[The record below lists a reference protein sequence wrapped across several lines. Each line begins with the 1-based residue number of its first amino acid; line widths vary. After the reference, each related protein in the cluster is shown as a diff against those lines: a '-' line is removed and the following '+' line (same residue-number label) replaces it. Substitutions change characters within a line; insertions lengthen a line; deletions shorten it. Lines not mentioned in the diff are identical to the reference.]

1 MWRGAAAAR
10 FDSMTSI
17 PIRLAE
23 AQAPRYTSYPTAPH
37 FSEAVGGS
45 LYRSWLKELRYD
57 APLSLYLH
65 VPFCHQLCWYCG
77 CHTAV
82 ANDYKRVAAYVEL
95 LRQEIALLG
104 RVLGAKGAGGRP
116 VTGLHWGGGTPSILS
131 AEDFT
136 GVMAQLREVFDFQPE
151 AELAIEIDPRHL
163 TAEKAAALVAAG
175 INRASLGVQDF
186 NPHVQE
192 AINRVQ
198 SFEATAAAAQ
208 SLRDAGIAALNFD
221 LMYGLPHQ
229 SLEDVKQTAS
239 LAADI
244 HPQRVSVFGY
254 AHVPWMK
261 KHQKLIDEAALPG
274 AEERLAQAAM
284 AERVLLLRGYRAVG
298 MDHFALPDDP
308 LFRYADEGRLH
319 RNFQGYTTDQAEV
332 LLGLGVSSIGT
343 LPHGY
348 VQNEKDL
355 VAYAKELRAGRLPVA
370 RGIGLTP
377 EDRLRRDVIQSLMC
391 SFTVDLRAQAVA
403 HGRPGFDFSESL
415 ERLVPLAD
423 EGLVKVED
431 SKVQVTEEG
440 KRAVRL
446 IASCF
451 DAYLRGRGGADT
463 RYSKAV

>member
-1 MWRGAAAAR
+1 
-10 FDSMTSI
+10 MTSI

-37 FSEAVGGS
+37 FSEAVGGGI
-45 LYRSWLKELRYD
+45 YRNWLRELHFD
-57 APLSLYLH
+57 QPLSLYLH

-82 ANDYKRVAAYVEL
+82 ANNYERIAAYVGL
-95 LRQEIALLG
+95 LKQEIDLLG
-104 RVLGAKGAGGRP
+104 SVLGRGRP

-136 GVMAQLREVFDFQPE
+136 AVMGQLDEIFDFQPG

-163 TAEKAAALVAAG
+163 TAEKAAALAGAG

-198 SFEATAAAAQ
+198 PFEVTAGAARA
-208 SLRDAGIAALNFD
+208 LREAGIEALNFD
-221 LMYGLPHQ
+221 LMYGLPYQ

-261 KHQKLIDEAALPG
+261 KHQKMIDTAALPG
-274 AEERLAQAAM
+274 AEERLAQAEM
-284 AERVLLLRGYRAVG
+284 AEHVLLLRGYRAVG

-308 LFRYADEGRLH
+308 LFRYADQGRLH

-348 VQNEKDL
+348 AQNEKDL
-355 VAYAKELRAGRLPVA
+355 VAYAKALRAGRLPVA
-370 RGIGLTP
+370 RGVGLTP
-377 EDRLRRDVIQSLMC
+377 EDRLRRDIINSIMC
-391 SFTVDLRAQAVA
+391 TFFVDLRAQAVA
-403 HGRPGFDFSESL
+403 HGRPGFDFSDSL
-415 ERLVPLAD
+415 ERLIPLAD
-423 EGLVKVED
+423 DGLVTVEG
-431 SKVQVTEEG
+431 SKVRVTEEG

-451 DAYLRGRGGADT
+451 DAYIAAAKGSDT

>member
-1 MWRGAAAAR
+1 
-10 FDSMTSI
+10 MTSI

-37 FSEAVGGS
+37 FSEAVGGGI
-45 LYRSWLKELRYD
+45 YRHWLTELRYD
-57 APLSLYLH
+57 TPLSLYLH

-82 ANDYKRVAAYVEL
+82 ANNYERIAAYVRL
-95 LRQEIALLG
+95 LQQEISLLG
-104 RVLGAKGAGGRP
+104 SVLGRGRP
-116 VTGLHWGGGTPSILS
+116 VTGVHWGGGTPSILS
-131 AEDFT
+131 AEDFAVLM
-136 GVMAQLREVFDFQPE
+136 GQLREVFDFQPD

-163 TAEKAAALVAAG
+163 TSEKAAALAAAG

-198 SFEATAAAAQ
+198 PFEATAGAARA
-208 SLRDAGIAALNFD
+208 LREAGIEALNFD

-229 SLEDVKQTAS
+229 SLEDVRQTAS

-261 KHQKLIDEAALPG
+261 KHQKMIDTAALPG
-274 AEERLAQAAM
+274 AEERLAQAEM
-284 AERVLLLRGYRAVG
+284 AEHMLLLRGYRTVG

-319 RNFQGYTTDQAEV
+319 RNFQGYTTDQAKV

-348 VQNEKDL
+348 AQNEKDL
-355 VAYAKELRAGRLPVA
+355 VAYAKALRAGRLPVA
-370 RGIGLTP
+370 RGVGLTP
-377 EDRLRRDVIQSLMC
+377 EDRLRRDVINSLMC
-391 SFTVDLRAQAVA
+391 SFAVDLRAQAVA
-403 HGRPGFDFSESL
+403 HGRPGFDFTDSL
-415 ERLVPLAD
+415 ERLIPLTD
-423 EGLVKVED
+423 DGLVTVEG

-451 DAYLRGRGGADT
+451 DAYLRGQGNADA

>member
-1 MWRGAAAAR
+1 
-10 FDSMTSI
+10 MTSI

-37 FSEAVGGS
+37 FSEAVGGG
-45 LYRSWLKELRYD
+45 LYRSWLKELHYD

-77 CHTAV
+77 CHTSV
-82 ANDYKRVAAYVEL
+82 ANNYERIAAYVKL
-95 LRQEIALLG
+95 LQREIGLLGSLLG
-104 RVLGAKGAGGRP
+104 RSRP

-131 AEDFT
+131 AEDFSA
-136 GVMAQLREVFDFQPE
+136 VMAQLREVFDFQPE

-163 TAEKAAALVAAG
+163 TAEKAEALAAAG

-192 AINRVQ
+192 AINRLQ
-198 SFEATAAAAQ
+198 SFEATAGAAQ
-208 SLRDAGIAALNFD
+208 SLRAAGIEALNFD

-261 KHQKLIDEAALPG
+261 KHQKMIDTAALPG
-274 AEERLAQAAM
+274 AEERLAQAEM
-284 AERVLLLRGYRAVG
+284 AEHVLLLRGYRAVG

-308 LFRYADEGRLH
+308 LFRYAGDGRLH

-355 VAYAKELRAGRLPVA
+355 VAYAKALRAGRLPVA

-391 SFTVDLRAQAVA
+391 GFSVDLRAQAVA
-403 HGRPGFDFSESL
+403 HGRPGFDFADSL

-423 EGLVKVED
+423 EGLAAVEG
-431 SKVQVTEEG
+431 SKVRVTEEG

-451 DAYLRGRGGADT
+451 DAYLRGQGGADA
-463 RYSKAV
+463 RYSKAI

>member
-1 MWRGAAAAR
+1 MA
-10 FDSMTSI
+10 SI

-37 FSEAVGGS
+37 FNGS
-45 LYRSWLKELRYD
+45 VEGALYRQWLADLPAD

-82 ANDYKRVAAYVEL
+82 ANGYKRIGAYVDL
-95 LRQEIALLG
+95 LRQEIGLLAS
-104 RVLGAKGAGGRP
+104 VLGPGRP

-136 GVMAQLREVFDFQPE
+136 AVMDDLHRAFAFQPQ
-151 AELAIEIDPRHL
+151 AEQAIEIDPRHL
-163 TAEKAAALVAAG
+163 DAEKAAALAAAG

-186 NPHVQE
+186 NPHVQD

-198 SFEATAAAAQ
+198 PFVQTAEAARL
-208 SLRDAGIAALNFD
+208 LREAGIGALNFD
-221 LMYGLPHQ
+221 IMYGLPHQ
-229 SLEDVKQTAS
+229 SLADVTQTAS
-239 LAADI
+239 LAADL
-244 HPQRVSVFGY
+244 HPERISVFGY

-261 KHQKLIDEAALPG
+261 KHQKMIDTAALPG
-274 AEERLAQAAM
+274 AGERLAQAEA
-284 AERVLLLRGYRAVG
+284 AERCLLLRGYRSVG

-308 LFRYADEGRLH
+308 LFRFAGAGKLR
-319 RNFQGYTTDQAEV
+319 RNFQGYTTDQAGV

-343 LPHGY
+343 LPQGY
-348 VQNEKDL
+348 AQNDKDL
-355 VAYAKELRAGRLPVA
+355 VGYARALGEGRLPVV
-370 RGIGLTP
+370 RGIALTA
-377 EDRLRRDVIQSLMC
+377 EDRLRRDVIQALMC
-391 SFTVDLRAQAVA
+391 DFAVDLADQAAA
-403 HGRPGFDFSESL
+403 HAMPGFDFSEAL
-415 ERLVPLAD
+415 DRLAPLAD
-423 EGLVKVED
+423 DGLVSVEGT
-431 SKVQVTEEG
+431 QVRVGEDG

-451 DAYLRGRGGADT
+451 DAYLKAPGNLAA

>member
-1 MWRGAAAAR
+1 
-10 FDSMTSI
+10 MTSI

-37 FSEAVGGS
+37 FSGTVDGD
-45 LYRSWLKELRYD
+45 LYRSWLEALPAE

-82 ANDYKRVAAYVEL
+82 PNTYKRVAAYIEL
-95 LRQEIALLG
+95 LQQEIGLLG
-104 RVLGAKGAGGRP
+104 SVLGPGRP
-116 VTGLHWGGGTPSILS
+116 VSSLHWGGGTPSILS
-131 AEDFT
+131 VEDFSA
-136 GVMAQLREVFDFQPE
+136 VMAHLGAVFDFQAE
-151 AELAIEIDPRHL
+151 AEQAIEIDPRHL
-163 TAEKAAALVAAG
+163 TQEKAEALAAAG

-198 SFEATAAAAQ
+198 PFETTAAAAEM
-208 SLRDAGIAALNFD
+208 LRGAGIGALNFD

-239 LAADI
+239 LAADLR
-244 HPQRVSVFGY
+244 PDRVSVFGY

-261 KHQKLIDEAALPG
+261 KHQRMIDTAALPG
-274 AEERLAQAAM
+274 AEERIAQAEA
-284 AERVLLLRGYRAVG
+284 AERVLLNRGYRAVG

-308 LFRYADEGRLH
+308 LFRLADEGRLN
-319 RNFQGYTTDQAEV
+319 RNFQGYTTDQAGV
-332 LLGLGVSSIGT
+332 LLGLGVSAIGT
-343 LPHGY
+343 LPQGY
-348 VQNEKDL
+348 AQNDKDI
-355 VAYAKELRAGRLPVA
+355 VAYAKALHDGRLPVT
-370 RGIGLTP
+370 RGIAITP
-377 EDRLRRDVIQSLMC
+377 EDRLRRDVIQALMC
-391 SFTVDLRAQAVA
+391 DFAVDLDAQAAA
-403 HGRPGFDFSESL
+403 HAMPGFDFSEAL
-415 ERLVPLAD
+415 ERLLPLAD
-423 EGLVKVED
+423 DGLVTIQGASVEV
-431 SKVQVTEEG
+431 SEEG

-451 DAYLRGRGGADT
+451 DAYLDAGG

>member
-1 MWRGAAAAR
+1 
-10 FDSMTSI
+10 MTAI

-37 FSEAVGGS
+37 FGPAVDGAV
-45 LYRSWLKELRYD
+45 YREWLAALPAD

-77 CHTAV
+77 CHTGV
-82 ANDYKRVAAYVEL
+82 ASSYKRIGAYAGL
-95 LRQEIALLG
+95 LLQEIALLSA
-104 RVLGAKGAGGRP
+104 VLGPGRP
-116 VTGLHWGGGTPSILS
+116 VTGLHWGGGTPSILL

-136 GVMAQLREVFDFQPE
+136 AVMGALREAFDFRPG

-163 TAEKAAALVAAG
+163 TAEKAQALAAAG

-192 AINRVQ
+192 AINRIQ
-198 SFEATAAAAQ
+198 PFEVTAAAARL
-208 SLRDAGIAALNFD
+208 LREAGIAALNFD

-229 SLEDVKQTAS
+229 SLEDVQNTAS
-239 LAADI
+239 LAAEIRPD
-244 HPQRVSVFGY
+244 RVSVFGY

-261 KHQKLIDEAALPG
+261 KHQKMIDTAALPG
-274 AEERLAQAAM
+274 AEARIAQAEA
-284 AERVLLLRGYRAVG
+284 AERVLLQHGYRAVG

-308 LFRYADEGRLH
+308 LLRYADDGRLH

-343 LPHGY
+343 LPQGY
-348 VQNEKDL
+348 AQNEKDTL
-355 VAYAKELRAGRLPVA
+355 AYAKALGEGRLPVV
-370 RGIGLTP
+370 RGIALSS
-377 EDRLRRDVIQSLMC
+377 EDRLRRDVIQALMC
-391 SFTVDLRAQAVA
+391 SFAVDLRAQAVA

-415 ERLVPLAD
+415 ERLAPLAED
-423 EGLVKVED
+423 GLVTVEGAKVR
-431 SKVQVTEEG
+431 VTGEG
-440 KRAVRL
+440 RRAVRL

-451 DAYLRGRGGADT
+451 DAYLKAGG

>member
-1 MWRGAAAAR
+1 
-10 FDSMTSI
+10 MTSI

-37 FSEAVGGS
+37 FSVAVGGS
-45 LYRSWLKELRYD
+45 LYRQWLGELRSD
-57 APLSLYLH
+57 TPLSLYLH

-82 ANDYKRVAAYVEL
+82 AKDYERIAAYVGL
-95 LRQEIALLG
+95 LRQEIDLLG
-104 RVLGAKGAGGRP
+104 RVLAAEGAGRRP

-136 GVMAQLREVFDFQPE
+136 AVMGQLRGVFDFQPQ

-163 TAEKAAALVAAG
+163 TVEKAEALAAAG
-175 INRASLGVQDF
+175 INRASLGVQDV
-186 NPHVQE
+186 NSHVQE

-198 SFEATAAAAQ
+198 PFEVTAAAAQ
-208 SLRDAGIAALNFD
+208 ALRACGIEALNFD

-239 LAADI
+239 LAAEL
-244 HPQRVSVFGY
+244 HPDRVSVFGY

-261 KHQKLIDEAALPG
+261 KHQKMIDTAALAG
-274 AEERLAQAAM
+274 AEERLAQAGM
-284 AERVLLLRGYRAVG
+284 AESVLLQRGYRAVG

-308 LFRYADEGRLH
+308 LFRYAGEGRLR

-343 LPHGY
+343 LPQGY
-348 VQNEKDL
+348 VQNDKDL
-355 VAYAKELRAGRLPVA
+355 VAYARALRAGQLPVV
-370 RGIGLTP
+370 RGIALTP
-377 EDRLRRDVIQSLMC
+377 EDRLRRDVINSLMC
-391 SFTVDLRAQAVA
+391 SFAVDLRAEAEV
-403 HGRPGFDFSESL
+403 HGQPGFDFSESL
-415 ERLVPLAD
+415 ERLTPLAG
-423 EGLVKVED
+423 EGLVTVAG
-431 SKVQVTEEG
+431 SKVRVTGEG

-451 DAYLRGRGGADT
+451 DAYLGSAKGANT